1 MAAFTM
7 RLLSCRSHAVPFHR
21 AACMVAEASE
31 SPKRNQLV
39 RGTREDSRSYLSLTH
54 CDPSDPSF
62 WGAVLPAC
70 SVNIDG
76 AAAKIAATAQ
86 TMQTRAHMQAR

>member
-54 CDPSDPSF
+54 CDPSF
-62 WGAVLPAC
+62 WVAVLLAC